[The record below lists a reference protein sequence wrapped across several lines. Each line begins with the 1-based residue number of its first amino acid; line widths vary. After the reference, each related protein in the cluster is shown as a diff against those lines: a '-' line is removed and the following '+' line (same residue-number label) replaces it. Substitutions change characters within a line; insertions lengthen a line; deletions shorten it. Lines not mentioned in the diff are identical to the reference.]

1 MPRISKVKKKAVK
14 TKTKTVIKPKIKSAN
29 KIKETNKGPI
39 KISKTYIP
47 KDTEKYM
54 CEKHKVF
61 FRMKLQEWRK
71 ELVKSNND
79 ALYNGSMDDNSISAD
94 IVDQA
99 NSYTDKNVEM
109 KAINR
114 QIKLISE
121 IDKALFRIKLNEWK
135 KELIKANNEALYNGS
150 MDDNNI
156 SADLVDQ
163 ASSYIDKNV
172 EMKAINRQIKLISEI
187 DKALRRIMDDT
198 YGYCLDTAEPIGLKR
213 LMARPVAKY
222 TIAAQEKHEKDEKVH
237 ADD

>member
-1 MPRISKVKKKAVK
+1 MPKTRKVKKKIAKVKSKTTIKSK
-14 TKTKTVIKPKIKSAN
+14 TKVTSKPKTVSKPK
-29 KIKETNKGPI
+29 ETVKGPV

-47 KDTEKYM
+47 KETEKYM
-54 CEKHKVF
+54 CEKHKTF
-61 FRMKLQEWRK
+61 FRMKLNEWKK
-71 ELVKSNND
+71 ELVRANNE

-99 NSYTDKNVEM
+99 SSYTDKNVEM

-121 IDKALFRIKLNEWK
+121 IDKALLRIK
-135 KELIKANNEALYNGS
+135 
-150 MDDNNI
+150 
-156 SADLVDQ
+156 
-163 ASSYIDKNV
+163 
-172 EMKAINRQIKLISEI
+172 
-187 DKALRRIMDDT
+187 DDT

>member
-1 MPRISKVKKKAVK
+1 MPKTAKAKKKVSKIK
-14 TKTKTVIKPKIKSAN
+14 TKVANKPKPTSA
-29 KIKETNKGPI
+29 KVAPKGPI
-39 KISKTYIP
+39 KISKTYVP

-54 CEKHKVF
+54 CEKHKV
-61 FRMKLQEWRK
+61 
-71 ELVKSNND
+71 
-79 ALYNGSMDDNSISAD
+79 Y
-94 IVDQA
+94 
-99 NSYTDKNVEM
+99 
-109 KAINR
+109 
-114 QIKLISE
+114 
-121 IDKALFRIKLNEWK
+121 FRIRLTEWK

-156 SADLVDQ
+156 SADIVDQ
-163 ASSYIDKNV
+163 ANSYIDSNV

-187 DKALRRIMDDT
+187 DKALMRIRQDT

>member
-1 MPRISKVKKKAVK
+1 MPKTAKAKKKVSKPK
-14 TKTKTVIKPKIKSAN
+14 TKVVSKAKPTIAKVAP
-29 KIKETNKGPI
+29 KGPV
-39 KISKTYIP
+39 KISKTYVP

-54 CEKHKVF
+54 CEKHKVY
-61 FRMKLQEWRK
+61 FRMRLTEWKK
-71 ELVKSNND
+71 ELIKANNE
-79 ALYNGSMDDNSISAD
+79 ALYNGGMDDNNISAD

-99 NSYTDKNVEM
+99 SSYTDKNVEM

-121 IDKALFRIKLNEWK
+121 IDKALTRIRE
-135 KELIKANNEALYNGS
+135 
-150 MDDNNI
+150 
-156 SADLVDQ
+156 
-163 ASSYIDKNV
+163 
-172 EMKAINRQIKLISEI
+172 
-187 DKALRRIMDDT
+187 DT

>member
-1 MPRISKVKKKAVK
+1 MPKTAKAKKKVSKPK
-14 TKTKTVIKPKIKSAN
+14 TKVVSKSKSTVVKVA
-29 KIKETNKGPI
+29 TKGPV
-39 KISKTYIP
+39 KISKTYLP

-54 CEKHKVF
+54 CEKHKVY
-61 FRMKLQEWRK
+61 FRIRLTEWKK
-71 ELVKSNND
+71 ELIKANNE
-79 ALYNGSMDDNSISAD
+79 ALYNGGMDDNNISAD

-99 NSYTDKNVEM
+99 NSYIDNNVEM

-121 IDKALFRIKLNEWK
+121 IDKALMRIK
-135 KELIKANNEALYNGS
+135 
-150 MDDNNI
+150 
-156 SADLVDQ
+156 
-163 ASSYIDKNV
+163 
-172 EMKAINRQIKLISEI
+172 
-187 DKALRRIMDDT
+187 DDT

>member
-1 MPRISKVKKKAVK
+1 MPKTAKAKKKVSQPKKKVVKKSKPTVAKAV
-14 TKTKTVIKPKIKSAN
+14 S
-29 KIKETNKGPI
+29 KGTI

-54 CEKHKVF
+54 CEKHKVY
-61 FRMKLQEWRK
+61 FRIRLTEWKK
-71 ELVKSNND
+71 ELIKANNE
-79 ALYNGSMDDNSISAD
+79 ALYNGGMDDNNISAD

-99 NSYTDKNVEM
+99 NSYIDSNVEM

-121 IDKALFRIKLNEWK
+121 IDKALGRIRE
-135 KELIKANNEALYNGS
+135 
-150 MDDNNI
+150 
-156 SADLVDQ
+156 
-163 ASSYIDKNV
+163 
-172 EMKAINRQIKLISEI
+172 
-187 DKALRRIMDDT
+187 DT

-222 TIAAQEKHEKDEKVH
+222 TIAAQEKHEKEEKVH

>member
-1 MPRISKVKKKAVK
+1 MPKSRKVKKKVSKSKIITSNK
-14 TKTKTVIKPKIKSAN
+14 TKTKVVNKQKLVVKS
-29 KIKETNKGPI
+29 PI

-47 KDTEKYM
+47 KDNEKYM
-54 CEKHKVF
+54 CEKHKLF
-61 FRMKLQEWRK
+61 FRIKLQEWKK
-71 ELVKSNND
+71 ELVRANND

-121 IDKALFRIKLNEWK
+121 IDKALIRIK
-135 KELIKANNEALYNGS
+135 
-150 MDDNNI
+150 
-156 SADLVDQ
+156 
-163 ASSYIDKNV
+163 
-172 EMKAINRQIKLISEI
+172 
-187 DKALRRIMDDT
+187 DDT

-222 TIAAQEKHEKDEKVH
+222 TIAAQEKHEKNEKVH
-237 ADD
+237 ADV

>member
-1 MPRISKVKKKAVK
+1 LLDTLILLNILPQIQIECMPKISKVKKKVK
-14 TKTKTVIKPKIKSAN
+14 KVKPKTISKPKSKSIIKPK
-29 KIKETNKGPI
+29 EVNKGPI

-61 FRMKLQEWRK
+61 FRMKLQEWKK
-71 ELVKSNND
+71 ELVKANNE

-99 NSYTDKNVEM
+99 SSYTDKNVEM

-121 IDKALFRIKLNEWK
+121 IDKALMRIKDE
-135 KELIKANNEALYNGS
+135 
-150 MDDNNI
+150 
-156 SADLVDQ
+156 
-163 ASSYIDKNV
+163 
-172 EMKAINRQIKLISEI
+172 
-187 DKALRRIMDDT
+187 T

-222 TIAAQEKHEKDEKVH
+222 TIAAQEKHEKNEKVH